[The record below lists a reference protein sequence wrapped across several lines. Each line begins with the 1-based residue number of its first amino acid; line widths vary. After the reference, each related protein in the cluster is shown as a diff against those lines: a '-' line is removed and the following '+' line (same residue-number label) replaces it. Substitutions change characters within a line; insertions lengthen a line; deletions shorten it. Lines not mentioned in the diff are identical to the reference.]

1 MSTEQLWCKHYT
13 GVHNKKC
20 LVEHEYETEFGGP
33 TGIIHRLPCLVRNI
47 HICPCEDFDLFTQ
60 EESKER
66 ERKGKQA
73 FIEYLVARGLDIGTA
88 ANLEKAS
95 NVEFRQHKVEG
106 E

>member
-20 LVEHEYETEFGGP
+20 LVEHEYETAFGGP
-33 TGIIHRLPCLVRNI
+33 TGIIHRLPCLVRNS
-47 HICPCEDFDLFTQ
+47 HIYPCVDFDLLTQ
-60 EESKER
+60 EEFEEH
-66 ERKGKQA
+66 ERKGRLA
-73 FIEYLVARGLDIGTA
+73 FIEYLISCGLSCVTA
-88 ANLEKAS
+88 ADLEKVA